1 LSLRARFTVYLI
13 VVHALLAVAGVY
25 VLRENRLWLFAV
37 EAVFVASLATGV
49 ILVRRM
55 FRALAFVG
63 ESAQFLNDSDYTTR
77 FLDVGQPEIDRL
89 IAVYNRMVDSLRTER
104 QRVQEQHYFLGRVL
118 DVSPS
123 GILVLDFDGR
133 IDLVN
138 PAAVRLLQRPVDTL
152 RGKTLAGSGVPIL
165 QTLASLAPGEG
176 RLTATQG
183 GRRVRA
189 QRGAFIDRGFPRSFF
204 LLEELTEELRQS
216 EKAAY
221 EKLIRMMS
229 HEVNNSVGASSSLLQ
244 SSLAYGSQLSGA
256 DRADFERALQIAID
270 RMGQLNLFMRSFADV
285 VRLPQPARQPVQ
297 LLEVLRRIEGLVH
310 ADREARGIAWAWDV
324 QEDGAVVAMDAVQME
339 QALLNIVKNAIEA
352 IDDTAGDPRTWGAAS
367 AAHDAETVEGNAQ
380 RTAARR
386 TRGTVT
392 LRLARANGRLR
403 LTIEDTGPGIPPDVR
418 EQLFTPFFTTKPHG
432 QGIGLTMVQ
441 EILSNHGFDFSL
453 DSLPGG
459 PTRFTIDL

>member
-1 LSLRARFTVYLI
+1 LSLRTRFIVYLL
-13 VVHALLAVAGVY
+13 VVHALLAAAGIY
-25 VLRENRLWLFAV
+25 FFRENRLWLFAV
-37 EAVFVASLATGV
+37 EAVFVGSLATGV
-49 ILVRRM
+49 VLVRRM
-55 FRALAFVG
+55 FRALAFVA

-89 IAVYNRMVDSLRTER
+89 IAVYNRMVDSLRGER

-138 PAAVRLLQRPVDTL
+138 PAAERLLQRPADEL
-152 RGKTLAGSGVPIL
+152 RGTTLAGSEVPIL
-165 QTLASLAPGEG
+165 EALASLGSGEG
-176 RLTATQG
+176 RVTAAQG
-183 GRRVRA
+183 GRRIRT
-189 QRGAFIDRGFPRSFF
+189 QRGTFMDRGFPRSFF

-244 SSLAYGSQLSGA
+244 SSLAYGSQLSA
-256 DRADFERALQIAID
+256 VDRTDFERALRIAID

-285 VRLPQPARQPVQ
+285 VRLPQPARQAVNVVD
-297 LLEVLRRIEGLVH
+297 VLRRIEGLVH
-310 ADREARGIAWAWDV
+310 ADRESRGIAWAWDV
-324 QEDGAVVAMDAVQME
+324 EENDAVAAIDAVQME

-352 IDDTAGDPRTWGAAS
+352 VDETAGDLRTWS
-367 AAHDAETVEGNAQ
+367 AGLGAHD
-380 RTAARR
+380 TASPAHDDR

-392 LRLARANGRLR
+392 VRLTRANGRLR
-403 LTIEDTGPGIPPDVR
+403 LTIEDTGRGIPPDVR

-441 EILSNHGFDFSL
+441 EILSNHGFEFSL
-453 DSLPGG
+453 DSAPGG
-459 PTRFTIDL
+459 PTRFTIEM

>member
-1 LSLRARFTVYLI
+1 LSLRARFTVYLL
-13 VVHALLAVAGVY
+13 VVHILLAAAGIY
-25 VLRENRLWLFAV
+25 VFRENRLWLFAV
-37 EAVFVASLATGV
+37 EAVFVASLSTGIV
-49 ILVRRM
+49 LMRRM
-55 FRALAFVG
+55 FRALAFVA

-89 IAVYNRMVDSLRTER
+89 IAVYNRMVDSLRAER
-104 QRVQEQHYFLGRVL
+104 QRVQEQHYFLGRIL

-138 PAAVRLLQRPVDTL
+138 PAAERLLQRPVDSL
-152 RGKTLAGSGVPIL
+152 RGTTLPGSGVPIL
-165 QTLASLAPGEG
+165 QALASLGSGEG
-176 RLTATQG
+176 RVTATQG

-189 QRGAFIDRGFPRSFF
+189 QRGTFVDRGFPRSFF

-244 SSLAYGSQLSGA
+244 SSLAYGAQLSGA

-285 VRLPQPARQPVQ
+285 VRLPQPACQTVNVVD
-297 LLEVLRRIEGLVH
+297 VLRRIEGLVH
-310 ADREARGIAWAWDV
+310 ADREKCGIAWAWDV
-324 QEDGAVVAMDAVQME
+324 EEDDAVAAMDAVQME

-352 IDDTAGDPRTWGAAS
+352 IDETAGDPRT
-367 AAHDAETVEGNAQ
+367 AAHDADTVEGDAQ
-380 RTAARR
+380 STPARR

-392 LRLARANGRLR
+392 VRVTRANGRLR
-403 LTIEDTGPGIPPDVR
+403 VTIEDTGPGVPPDVR

-441 EILSNHGFDFSL
+441 EILSNHGFEFSL
-453 DSLPGG
+453 DSAPDG
-459 PTRFTIDL
+459 PTRFTIDM